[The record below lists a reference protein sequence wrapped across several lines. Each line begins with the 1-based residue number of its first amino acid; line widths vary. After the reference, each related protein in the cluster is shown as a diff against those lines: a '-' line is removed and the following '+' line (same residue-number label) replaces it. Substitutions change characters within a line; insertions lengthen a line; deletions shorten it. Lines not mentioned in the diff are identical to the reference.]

1 MGHIINK
8 WQGWGF
14 PIHIH
19 LAPEPVYFMMAFNV
33 GDFPGGSVVKNL
45 PAKQEMQVWP
55 LCREEP

>member
-45 PAKQEMQVWP
+45 PAK
-55 LCREEP
+55 